1 MNFQMWS
8 IDIMRIRN
16 NCKIKWCCFP
26 WVEYVFFFFQFLV
39 FSFSY
44 SISATVDEWKLISWW
59 EFVKCGTCQFWPLS
73 FSCQEVPFLFLEISS
88 RLLVDETLLDI
99 VNMSYGDVTRD
110 DSQRRSLAQHSV
122 AMLEQCCHHLKQ
134 CRSNVATLHCA
145 KNRRCKS

>member
-1 MNFQMWS
+1 M
-8 IDIMRIRN
+8 
-16 NCKIKWCCFP
+16 
-26 WVEYVFFFFQFLV
+26 FFFFQFSV

-44 SISATVDEWKLISWW
+44 SISATMDEMEADKLMRIRQVRHLS
-59 EFVKCGTCQFWPLS
+59 VWPLS
-73 FSCQEVPFLFLEISS
+73 FSCQEVPFFFLEISS

-134 CRSNVATLHCA
+134 CRSNVATPHCA
-145 KNRRCKS
+145 NNRRCKS